1 MEKIHLRKKF
11 IRCGLIVASQLVIIC
26 GASALKTE
34 KADAANKN
42 LAISIAND
50 YVNIRNKPSLHGKI
64 KGRLY
69 RGSAVTI
76 TKTYKN
82 GWALIKSGSF
92 RGYIKKEYLAIGAE
106 AQKLAKKYG
115 VQYITVK
122 KSVSS
127 LNVREKSNKKAKV
140 ITQIAS
146 GESFYVKKCGK
157 VWVRIN
163 IDGDIGYVAKDYVNL
178 RVKYK
183 RPVSITKILADE
195 KKQQEAEK
203 ASSSTNST
211 AKNDTT
217 TTDSDAAKGDTDNDT
232 DKNKVTGSKIV
243 KYAKKFLGC
252 PYKYGGTSL
261 TKGSDCSG
269 FTQSIYKEFGY
280 SIPRTSLEQSS
291 YGTKVSSSS
300 VQEGDLV
307 FYKNGKKVGHVAIYI
322 GDGEVIHSSNE
333 KDGVKIS
340 KMNYR
345 TPYCIRRVL

>member
-1 MEKIHLRKKF
+1 MRQYSVSPGNFAGGLSTIEEKSM
-11 IRCGLIVASQLVIIC
+11 G
-26 GASALKTE
+26 
-34 KADAANKN
+34 
-42 LAISIAND
+42 
-50 YVNIRNKPSLHGKI
+50 
-64 KGRLY
+64 
-69 RGSAVTI
+69 
-76 TKTYKN
+76 
-82 GWALIKSGSF
+82 ALIKSGSF

-157 VWVRIN
+157 VWVRIT

-345 TPYCIRRVL
+345 TPYCIRRIL

>member
-50 YVNIRNKPSLHGKI
+50 YVNIRNKPSLQGKI

-92 RGYIKKEYLAIGAE
+92 RGYIKKEYLATGAE

-157 VWVRIN
+157 VWVRIT

-217 TTDSDAAKGDTDNDT
+217 TTDSDAAKGDT

-345 TPYCIRRVL
+345 TPYCIRRIL